1 MAQSTPSATPPATP
15 PEKGTPEVKDEPVS
29 NSAPVTPK
37 DTAKT
42 PPITDYASL

>member
-1 MAQSTPSATPPATP
+1 MAQSTPPATP
-15 PEKGTPEVKDEPVS
+15 PEKGKPELQDTPAS
-29 NSAPVTPK
+29 NTAPANPK